1 LPAEIVSIR
10 KIDVTMIVQP
20 TKETHSRHQRRLRG
34 RPQPDEPG
42 SVVGFQK

>member
-20 TKETHSRHQRRLRG
+20 TKETHARDQRRLRAG
-34 RPQPDEPG
+34 PQPDEPR

>member
-10 KIDVTMIVQP
+10 KIEVTMIVQP
-20 TKETHSRHQRRLRG
+20 TKRPMPVISAACVAGRSRMNR
-34 RPQPDEPG
+34 G